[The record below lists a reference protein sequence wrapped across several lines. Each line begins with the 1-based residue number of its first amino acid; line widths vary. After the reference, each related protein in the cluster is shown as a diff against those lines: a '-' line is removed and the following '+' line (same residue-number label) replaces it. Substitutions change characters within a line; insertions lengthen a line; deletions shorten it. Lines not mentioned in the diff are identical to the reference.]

1 MNEAYEE
8 WRSKFDK
15 EREMTTDDCYTPP
28 QVYEFVKNYFCKY
41 YGIDE
46 AKIIRPFYPGGDYK
60 NEDYTDKVVL
70 DNPPFSIL
78 TEIIAFYQTNNIPF
92 IMFCNGTTGTT
103 KTHGL
108 LTYHIGG
115 TVVYENHARVSTA
128 FVTNM
133 DKEDAIVSNID
144 FCNQLEQLTQKHTHK
159 IQRWAMDEIS
169 LATVKKTNWILKKSE
184 IVCDIHE
191 RRKDAFG
198 LGYVITMEAG
208 IRRNEAEKEAGYDA
222 RN

>member
-1 MNEAYEE
+1 MNEAYEA

-15 EREMTTDDCYTPP
+15 EREKTTDDCYTPP
-28 QVYEFVKNYFCKY
+28 HVYEFVKNYFCKY

-70 DNPPFSIL
+70 DNPPFSIM
-78 TEIIAFYQTNNIPF
+78 TEIVAFYQANNIPF

-103 KTHGL
+103 KMHGL

-115 TVVYENHARVSTA
+115 SVTYENNARVNTG

-133 DKEDAIVSNID
+133 DKDDAIVSNID
-144 FCNQLEQLTQKHTHK
+144 FCTQLERLTQKHTLK
-159 IQRWAMDEIS
+159 EQKWAMDEIS
-169 LATVKKTNWILKKSE
+169 LATVKKTNWVLKKDE
-184 IVCDIHE
+184 IVCDIHK

-208 IRRNEAEKEAGYDA
+208 IRRNEAEKEAGYVA